1 MFESETTDV
10 IRKRMLQRVSP
21 AIDKRE
27 GSIIHDATAPAAIEL
42 ELLYATLDFFLKA
55 TFADTAPRE
64 FLVERAKERGMEPY
78 PASAA
83 VVKVA
88 AVPSSVSLPI
98 GSRFSCDDVNYVV
111 TKKLETEGEYEAAC
125 ETAGTIGNKPE
136 GNIIPIDFI
145 SGLQTASLTDI
156 LVPGEDEEETEA
168 FRARYL
174 ASFNSIAYGGNVAD
188 YKEKVNAIPGVGGV
202 KVYPVWN
209 GGGTVRVV
217 FMTSEN
223 KSPEDEFVQQVQT
236 AIDPTQNHGEGIGIA
251 PIGHTVTVE
260 GVKNEAV
267 NIGLNIEFR
276 SGENWSLHEA
286 EIRAAIQEYF
296 DTLNAGWESTQ
307 EVSTSRYSN
316 DGIIV
321 RISQIES
328 RLLNESYIKD
338 LSHTTLNGAE
348 ENIELADDALA
359 ALGTVTGISGGA

>member
-10 IRKRMLQRVSP
+10 IRKRMLQRVPVS
-21 AIDKRE
+21 IDKRE
-27 GSIIHDATAPAAIEL
+27 GSVIYDATAPAAVEL

-78 PASAA
+78 SASAA
-83 VVKVA
+83 VVKVV

-111 TKKLETEGEYEAAC
+111 THKLETDGEYEAAC

-136 GNIIPIDFI
+136 SNIIPIDFI
-145 SGLQTASLTDI
+145 SGLQTVSLTDI
-156 LVPGEDEEETEA
+156 LVPGEDEEETES

-236 AIDPTQNHGEGIGIA
+236 AIDPTQNQGGGIGIA

-276 SGENWSLHEA
+276 SGESWSIHEA
-286 EIRAAIQEYF
+286 EIRTAIQEYF

-348 ENIELADDALA
+348 DNIELSDDALA
-359 ALGTVTGISGGA
+359 ALGTVTDISGGA